1 MEIHHKDI
9 GLLEA
14 IKSARRVFIVGNG
27 GSAANAMH
35 ICNDLVSCGI
45 AAHTIDIATWSAFSN
60 DYGYEVALSMWLC
73 TVARK
78 GDLLI
83 ALSGSGTSP
92 NIVEACMRADN
103 FEVRVWKV
111 FGRERGQD
119 MQQAEEY
126 QIALGHELRRQLNAR
141 T

>member
-1 MEIHHKDI
+1 MLHPKDS
-9 GLLEA
+9 GLPEA
-14 IKSARRVFIVGNG
+14 VKSARRVFLIGNG
-27 GSAANAMH
+27 GSHANAMH
-35 ICNDLVSCGI
+35 IANDLAACGI
-45 AAHTIDIATWSAFSN
+45 AAHTIDPATLTAFAN

-103 FEVRVWKV
+103 FDVRVWNV

>member
-1 MEIHHKDI
+1 MLHPKDA
-9 GLLEA
+9 GLPEA
-14 IKSARRVFIVGNG
+14 VKNARRVFLIGNG
-27 GSAANAMH
+27 GSHANAMH
-35 ICNDLVSCGI
+35 IANDLIACGV
-45 AAHTIDIATWSAFSN
+45 AAHTIDPATLTAFSN

-126 QIALGHELRRQLNAR
+126 QIALGHELRRQLNAQ